1 MKTYYKDQNGTF
13 FCEYQDHLD
22 RRIFRTFDTAQKDWQ
37 HTDWGMHKDQITEVT
52 EEQMKTMLSE
62 VDWVNKPVENKEE
75 KNKTGIFKRILN
87 FFKK

>member
-1 MKTYYKDQNGTF
+1 MNLMMRELEPEDWDEFVKKF
-13 FCEYQDHLD
+13 KFLLHKRFSKEY
-22 RRIFRTFDTAQKDWQ
+22 
-37 HTDWGMHKDQITEVT
+37 TEVT
-52 EEQMKTMLSE
+52 EDQMKTMLSE